1 MRPRQELPDS
11 LIALAARQAGV
22 LSAAQLTAAGVS
34 PDVRRRFR
42 QGWITIAPKLYLL
55 EGTTFEAALWVGVL
69 RGGSSAAIS
78 GAAACYLH
86 GFLRDTPGRVTV
98 WTLQQRS
105 PLDVASIQVR
115 FRRGDRRGR
124 GAPSRTSP
132 EVALCDLADESDET
146 TTVSAVASALAN
158 RRTTPSR
165 LLETLRI
172 KGPTRH
178 SSTLSR
184 LVSHANS
191 GIESA
196 LEWRFHTRVLGP
208 HRLPVPRRQE
218 WTHSGRVDG
227 VYPAEGLFVELDGM
241 RDHTNWSKDMWRDNE
256 HALRLGAVTL
266 RYGWWAVETSPCAVA
281 AQLAAALSARGWT
294 GTVSRCRACPTDSPV

>member
-86 GFLRDTPGRVTV
+86 GFLRDAPGRVTV
-98 WTLQQRS
+98 WTPQQRS

-146 TTVSAVASALAN
+146 TTVSAVAMALAN

-165 LLETLRI
+165 LLEALRI

-184 LVSHANS
+184 LVSLPTAASRAHLS
-191 GIESA
+191 GGSTPGFWGPTGFPCLAVRNGHTQAESTA
-196 LEWRFHTRVLGP
+196 ST
-208 HRLPVPRRQE
+208 PRRDSSWN
-218 WTHSGRVDG
+218 WTACVTTRTGRK
-227 VYPAEGLFVELDGM
+227 
-241 RDHTNWSKDMWRDNE
+241 TC
-256 HALRLGAVTL
+256 GATMST
-266 RYGWWAVETSPCAVA
+266 RCA
-281 AQLAAALSARGWT
+281 SAR
-294 GTVSRCRACPTDSPV
+294 

>member
-86 GFLRDTPGRVTV
+86 GFLRDAPGRVTV
-98 WTLQQRS
+98 WTPQQRS

-146 TTVSAVASALAN
+146 TTVSAVAMALAN

-172 KGPTRH
+172 KGPTR
-178 SSTLSR
+178 
-184 LVSHANS
+184 
-191 GIESA
+191 
-196 LEWRFHTRVLGP
+196 
-208 HRLPVPRRQE
+208 
-218 WTHSGRVDG
+218 
-227 VYPAEGLFVELDGM
+227 
-241 RDHTNWSKDMWRDNE
+241 MWRDNE